1 MQKEKNISTQEVI
14 SMEEYL
20 NKRQKIR
27 EQEKKTIWRQIR
39 RREKPC
45 LDDGRALCMRC

>member
-1 MQKEKNISTQEVI
+1 MQKEKNISTQEDQ
-14 SMEEYL
+14 
-20 NKRQKIR
+20 RTG
-27 EQEKKTIWRQIR
+27 EKTSRWQIR